1 MKSCKEVLVDSPND
15 SKPLKEIKQMLN
27 LEKESSQNDSENQ
40 NSHTFNPTPR
50 VRNGFRRK
58 KGDSPFAYNLNLK
71 VRKEKK
77 QSDCTNPDPWAR
89 IVGSRNTAAIYVD
102 GIATTALFDTGAEIQ
117 LVSKQFCEDHNIKIQ
132 PIEKLTEC
140 STMNGE
146 IFGYEG
152 FVELNVQIPGRDFSE
167 DHLFL
172 VTSEISHQKE
182 IPIVLG
188 TYFIGSLSQYVQG
201 FEKEEFDSLDYT
213 IKQAYLSWVEA
224 ARIREQYGCKP
235 PLGFVKTTKPV
246 IIQAGTS
253 KEIHGLT
260 KIKHGGYSVN
270 CISEPAMGHNLPKGL
285 TLIPGYSPL
294 GPGSCR
300 VSALIENK
308 SNNSITI
315 PARTVICQL
324 GLANKIPKLVYP
336 GDDYDNDQ
344 DPDGLDE
351 SDEGLTYK
359 QYEQYRTVS
368 EQLESESNDD
378 TQGVTIE
385 DIGPEDGE
393 SDCKDTQSNEQD
405 DGSWILNL
413 IDLSG
418 IEDWPEKLQQDAKDM
433 LKRNAQVFSKDDMD
447 MGRTKLVKHH
457 IKLTDPAPFKEA
469 YRRIPP
475 QMYDEVKA
483 HIQEMLDLG
492 AIRPSNSPWASA
504 IVLVRK
510 KDGRLRF
517 CIDLRRL
524 NNRTVKDAYSLPR
537 IESILDSLGGAQIFT
552 TLDLKAG
559 YWQVEMAEECKAY
572 TAFTCGPLGF
582 YECDTMPFGA
592 TNAPATF
599 QRLMHDCLGDLN
611 MNWCI
616 VYLDDIIVFS
626 DTKEEHLKRLEAV
639 FQKLMAAGL
648 KLKPTKCFFFRD
660 EIEYLGHVVSGKGI
674 STNPKKIEAVTKW
687 PTPKTVY
694 DVRSFLG
701 FVGYYRRFIK
711 NFSKITKPIREVIT
725 GLENQSKRTA
735 KKTHIEWTDIAD
747 SAFETLKTM
756 CVNTPILAYP
766 DYQLPFTLHTDS
778 STDGLGAVL
787 YQKQN
792 GKQRVIAYA
801 SRSVSKA
808 ESNYPAHKLEFLALK
823 WAVCEKFHEYLYGTK
838 PFEVFTDNNPLT
850 YVLTS
855 AKLDAC
861 GQRWV
866 AKLANYN
873 FSIKYRCGVSNTE
886 ADALSRIKWPEAISE
901 KLDLDNRC
909 MDTHIINAIL
919 TGAVSKSSLIE
930 SVSCNTDVIPT
941 ELDKTTSKLSNIN
954 WMKEQRLDPNLGVI
968 IRLIESGQLF
978 KRKLQGKDSTELK
991 SFLRNKRCL
1000 KLYKDVLYRKSYS
1013 DNSTTKKTMWQ
1024 LVVPKLF
1031 RERALSGC
1039 HDDVGH
1045 QGILRTLS
1053 LLRER
1058 FYWPGMQEEAT
1069 QYVMRCSRCLRRKT
1083 PPQVAPLQP
1092 ILVTQPLELVHMDYL
1107 SLEPSKGN
1115 IENVLVITDHFTRYA
1130 LAYPSKTQ
1138 TAHATAR
1145 ILWDNFICH
1154 YGFPEKFISDQG
1166 RNFESDLIKELC
1178 KIAGVKKVHT
1188 TPYPPQG
1195 NGQCERF
1202 NSTLCNMLG
1211 TLSDE
1216 EKSDWK
1222 SHLGCMTHA
1231 YNCTKHASTTYSPYY
1246 LMFGRHPR
1254 LPIDIEFGLHKPN
1267 CSDNSSK
1274 SRYIQK
1280 LRRRLNYAFQKASK
1294 YSDEQ
1299 AKKYKQGYDKS
1310 VKGPQLHVNDL
1321 VLVKIVAHKGRHKLQ
1336 DRWEPEEYVVIEQPI
1351 TGTPVYKVK
1360 PVNGNNVR
1368 TLHRNLLLPL
1378 GAKLEPDYLSDDSIL
1393 EEDSDDEEGGFVTP
1407 IKNLSPKGQ
1416 KEDGKKPH
1424 KHVQFE
1430 SPDTQL
1436 QSVEEGTP
1444 ESLPIEVQNSTLSPN
1459 QTDIVSK
1466 QSIEDSSDEFIP
1478 MDISLPS
1485 KYLLPNLDDSSI
1497 EEDTKVTTLTTEA
1510 DVQDTDQ
1517 TAEMSLVDSEADS
1530 LVDTRELLEFIDT
1543 MDVSDTSKV
1552 SEPTTHEELAHDE
1565 TGQDIV
1571 DPKSESQF
1579 SSFMSYH
1586 EGESSSMDPGTDGK
1600 ELSKS
1605 PIEESTMRDASG
1617 VVDQGDINSHDVD
1630 VIAYEPNSTSIPS
1643 IDISDNSVESQS
1655 ISQTED
1661 PAVNPFVQVETEP
1674 LRRSARDRKQT
1685 QFYGSPLLYRITYNL
1700 TPRVV
1705 SDLLH
1710 HVPDIQD
1717 SLIDMP

>member
-1 MKSCKEVLVDSPND
+1 M
-15 SKPLKEIKQMLN
+15 
-27 LEKESSQNDSENQ
+27 
-40 NSHTFNPTPR
+40 
-50 VRNGFRRK
+50 
-58 KGDSPFAYNLNLK
+58 
-71 VRKEKK
+71 
-77 QSDCTNPDPWAR
+77 
-89 IVGSRNTAAIYVD
+89 
-102 GIATTALFDTGAEIQ
+102 
-117 LVSKQFCEDHNIKIQ
+117 
-132 PIEKLTEC
+132 
-140 STMNGE
+140 
-146 IFGYEG
+146 
-152 FVELNVQIPGRDFSE
+152 
-167 DHLFL
+167 
-172 VTSEISHQKE
+172 
-182 IPIVLG
+182 
-188 TYFIGSLSQYVQG
+188 
-201 FEKEEFDSLDYT
+201 
-213 IKQAYLSWVEA
+213 
-224 ARIREQYGCKP
+224 
-235 PLGFVKTTKPV
+235 
-246 IIQAGTS
+246 
-253 KEIHGLT
+253 
-260 KIKHGGYSVN
+260 
-270 CISEPAMGHNLPKGL
+270 
-285 TLIPGYSPL
+285 
-294 GPGSCR
+294 
-300 VSALIENK
+300 
-308 SNNSITI
+308 
-315 PARTVICQL
+315 
-324 GLANKIPKLVYP
+324 
-336 GDDYDNDQ
+336 
-344 DPDGLDE
+344 
-351 SDEGLTYK
+351 
-359 QYEQYRTVS
+359 
-368 EQLESESNDD
+368 
-378 TQGVTIE
+378 
-385 DIGPEDGE
+385 
-393 SDCKDTQSNEQD
+393 
-405 DGSWILNL
+405 
-413 IDLSG
+413 
-418 IEDWPEKLQQDAKDM
+418 
-433 LKRNAQVFSKDDMD
+433 
-447 MGRTKLVKHH
+447 
-457 IKLTDPAPFKEA
+457 
-469 YRRIPP
+469 
-475 QMYDEVKA
+475 
-483 HIQEMLDLG
+483 
-492 AIRPSNSPWASA
+492 
-504 IVLVRK
+504 
-510 KDGRLRF
+510 
-517 CIDLRRL
+517 
-524 NNRTVKDAYSLPR
+524 
-537 IESILDSLGGAQIFT
+537 
-552 TLDLKAG
+552 
-559 YWQVEMAEECKAY
+559 
-572 TAFTCGPLGF
+572 
-582 YECDTMPFGA
+582 
-592 TNAPATF
+592 
-599 QRLMHDCLGDLN
+599 
-611 MNWCI
+611 
-616 VYLDDIIVFS
+616 YLDDIIIFS
-626 DTKEEHLKRLEAV
+626 DTKEEHIKRLEAV

-725 GLENQSKRTA
+725 GLENQSKRAA
-735 KKTHIEWTDIAD
+735 KKTYIEWTDIAD

-766 DYQLPFTLHTDS
+766 DHQLPFTLHTDS

-787 YQKQN
+787 YQKQD

-838 PFEVFTDNNPLT
+838 PFEVLTDNNPLT

-861 GQRWV
+861 GQRRV

-901 KLDLDNRC
+901 KLDLDNGC
-909 MDTHIINAIL
+909 MDTHVINAIL

-930 SVSCNTDVIPT
+930 SVSCSTDVIPT

-1000 KLYKDVLYRKSYS
+1000 KLNKDVLYRKSYS

-1138 TAHATAR
+1138 TAQATAR

-1188 TPYPPQG
+1188 TPYHPQG

-1294 YSDEQ
+1294 YSDQQ

-1360 PVNGNNVR
+1360 PVNGNNIR

-1378 GAKLEPDYLSDDSIL
+1378 GVKLEPDYESDDSIL
-1393 EEDSDDEEGGFVTP
+1393 EEDSDDEKGGFVTP
-1407 IKNLSPKGQ
+1407 I
-1416 KEDGKKPH
+1416 
-1424 KHVQFE
+1424 E
-1430 SPDTQL
+1430 SH
-1436 QSVEEGTP
+1436 
-1444 ESLPIEVQNSTLSPN
+1444 I
-1459 QTDIVSK
+1459 
-1466 QSIEDSSDEFIP
+1466 
-1478 MDISLPS
+1478 
-1485 KYLLPNLDDSSI
+1485 
-1497 EEDTKVTTLTTEA
+1497 
-1510 DVQDTDQ
+1510 
-1517 TAEMSLVDSEADS
+1517 
-1530 LVDTRELLEFIDT
+1530 
-1543 MDVSDTSKV
+1543 
-1552 SEPTTHEELAHDE
+1552 
-1565 TGQDIV
+1565 
-1571 DPKSESQF
+1571 
-1579 SSFMSYH
+1579 
-1586 EGESSSMDPGTDGK
+1586 
-1600 ELSKS
+1600 
-1605 PIEESTMRDASG
+1605 
-1617 VVDQGDINSHDVD
+1617 
-1630 VIAYEPNSTSIPS
+1630 
-1643 IDISDNSVESQS
+1643 
-1655 ISQTED
+1655 
-1661 PAVNPFVQVETEP
+1661 
-1674 LRRSARDRKQT
+1674 
-1685 QFYGSPLLYRITYNL
+1685 
-1700 TPRVV
+1700 
-1705 SDLLH
+1705 
-1710 HVPDIQD
+1710 
-1717 SLIDMP
+1717 

>member
-1 MKSCKEVLVDSPND
+1 M
-15 SKPLKEIKQMLN
+15 
-27 LEKESSQNDSENQ
+27 
-40 NSHTFNPTPR
+40 
-50 VRNGFRRK
+50 GF
-58 KGDSPFAYNLNLK
+58 S
-71 VRKEKK
+71 
-77 QSDCTNPDPWAR
+77 
-89 IVGSRNTAAIYVD
+89 
-102 GIATTALFDTGAEIQ
+102 
-117 LVSKQFCEDHNIKIQ
+117 
-132 PIEKLTEC
+132 
-140 STMNGE
+140 
-146 IFGYEG
+146 
-152 FVELNVQIPGRDFSE
+152 
-167 DHLFL
+167 
-172 VTSEISHQKE
+172 
-182 IPIVLG
+182 
-188 TYFIGSLSQYVQG
+188 
-201 FEKEEFDSLDYT
+201 
-213 IKQAYLSWVEA
+213 
-224 ARIREQYGCKP
+224 
-235 PLGFVKTTKPV
+235 
-246 IIQAGTS
+246 
-253 KEIHGLT
+253 
-260 KIKHGGYSVN
+260 N
-270 CISEPAMGHNLPKGL
+270 CIS
-285 TLIPGYSPL
+285 
-294 GPGSCR
+294 
-300 VSALIENK
+300 
-308 SNNSITI
+308 
-315 PARTVICQL
+315 
-324 GLANKIPKLVYP
+324 
-336 GDDYDNDQ
+336 
-344 DPDGLDE
+344 
-351 SDEGLTYK
+351 
-359 QYEQYRTVS
+359 
-368 EQLESESNDD
+368 
-378 TQGVTIE
+378 
-385 DIGPEDGE
+385 
-393 SDCKDTQSNEQD
+393 
-405 DGSWILNL
+405 
-413 IDLSG
+413 
-418 IEDWPEKLQQDAKDM
+418 
-433 LKRNAQVFSKDDMD
+433 
-447 MGRTKLVKHH
+447 
-457 IKLTDPAPFKEA
+457 
-469 YRRIPP
+469 
-475 QMYDEVKA
+475 
-483 HIQEMLDLG
+483 QE
-492 AIRPSNSPWASA
+492 
-504 IVLVRK
+504 

-616 VYLDDIIVFS
+616 VYLDDIIIFS
-626 DTKEEHLKRLEAV
+626 DTKEEHIKRLEAV

-648 KLKPTKCFFFRD
+648 KLKPTKCFFFKD

-694 DVRSFLG
+694 DMRSFLG

-725 GLENQSKRTA
+725 GLENQSKRAA
-735 KKTHIEWTDIAD
+735 KKTYIEWTDIAD

-787 YQKQN
+787 YQKQD

-823 WAVCEKFHEYLYGTK
+823 WAVCEKFHKYLYGTK

-886 ADALSRIKWPEAISE
+886 ADALSRIKRPEAISE
-901 KLDLDNRC
+901 KLDLDNGC
-909 MDTHIINAIL
+909 MDTHVINAIL

-930 SVSCNTDVIPT
+930 SVSCSTDVIPT

-1000 KLYKDVLYRKSYS
+1000 KLNKDVLYRKSYS

-1045 QGILRTLS
+1045 QGILRTLN

-1115 IENVLVITDHFTRYA
+1115 IENVLAITDHFTRYA

-1138 TAHATAR
+1138 TAQATAR

-1188 TPYPPQG
+1188 TPYHPQG

-1294 YSDEQ
+1294 YSDQQ
-1299 AKKYKQGYDKS
+1299 ARKYKQGYDKS
-1310 VKGPQLHVNDL
+1310 VKGPQLHENDL

-1351 TGTPVYKVK
+1351 AGTPVYKVK
-1360 PVNGNNVR
+1360 PVNGNNIR

-1378 GAKLEPDYLSDDSIL
+1378 GVKLEPDYESDDSIL
-1393 EEDSDDEEGGFVTP
+1393 EDSDDEEGGFVTP
-1407 IKNLSPKGQ
+1407 IENLSPKGQ
-1416 KEDGKKPH
+1416 KEDGKKLQ

-1436 QSVEEGTP
+1436 QSVDEGTP
-1444 ESLPIEVQNSTLSPN
+1444 ESLPIEVKNSTLSPN
-1459 QTDIVSK
+1459 QTDIVSM

-1497 EEDTKVTTLTTEA
+1497 EEDTKVTTLTTE
-1510 DVQDTDQ
+1510 DFQGIRFFFFYNCEIQ
-1517 TAEMSLVDSEADS
+1517 KL
-1530 LVDTRELLEFIDT
+1530 
-1543 MDVSDTSKV
+1543 
-1552 SEPTTHEELAHDE
+1552 
-1565 TGQDIV
+1565 
-1571 DPKSESQF
+1571 SQVF
-1579 SSFMSYH
+1579 
-1586 EGESSSMDPGTDGK
+1586 T
-1600 ELSKS
+1600 
-1605 PIEESTMRDASG
+1605 
-1617 VVDQGDINSHDVD
+1617 
-1630 VIAYEPNSTSIPS
+1630 
-1643 IDISDNSVESQS
+1643 
-1655 ISQTED
+1655 
-1661 PAVNPFVQVETEP
+1661 
-1674 LRRSARDRKQT
+1674 
-1685 QFYGSPLLYRITYNL
+1685 
-1700 TPRVV
+1700 
-1705 SDLLH
+1705 
-1710 HVPDIQD
+1710 
-1717 SLIDMP
+1717 

>member
-1 MKSCKEVLVDSPND
+1 
-15 SKPLKEIKQMLN
+15 
-27 LEKESSQNDSENQ
+27 
-40 NSHTFNPTPR
+40 
-50 VRNGFRRK
+50 
-58 KGDSPFAYNLNLK
+58 
-71 VRKEKK
+71 
-77 QSDCTNPDPWAR
+77 
-89 IVGSRNTAAIYVD
+89 
-102 GIATTALFDTGAEIQ
+102 
-117 LVSKQFCEDHNIKIQ
+117 
-132 PIEKLTEC
+132 
-140 STMNGE
+140 
-146 IFGYEG
+146 
-152 FVELNVQIPGRDFSE
+152 
-167 DHLFL
+167 
-172 VTSEISHQKE
+172 
-182 IPIVLG
+182 
-188 TYFIGSLSQYVQG
+188 
-201 FEKEEFDSLDYT
+201 
-213 IKQAYLSWVEA
+213 
-224 ARIREQYGCKP
+224 
-235 PLGFVKTTKPV
+235 
-246 IIQAGTS
+246 
-253 KEIHGLT
+253 
-260 KIKHGGYSVN
+260 
-270 CISEPAMGHNLPKGL
+270 
-285 TLIPGYSPL
+285 
-294 GPGSCR
+294 
-300 VSALIENK
+300 
-308 SNNSITI
+308 
-315 PARTVICQL
+315 
-324 GLANKIPKLVYP
+324 
-336 GDDYDNDQ
+336 
-344 DPDGLDE
+344 
-351 SDEGLTYK
+351 
-359 QYEQYRTVS
+359 
-368 EQLESESNDD
+368 
-378 TQGVTIE
+378 
-385 DIGPEDGE
+385 
-393 SDCKDTQSNEQD
+393 
-405 DGSWILNL
+405 
-413 IDLSG
+413 
-418 IEDWPEKLQQDAKDM
+418 
-433 LKRNAQVFSKDDMD
+433 
-447 MGRTKLVKHH
+447 
-457 IKLTDPAPFKEA
+457 
-469 YRRIPP
+469 
-475 QMYDEVKA
+475 MYDEVKA

-572 TAFTCGPLGF
+572 TAITCGPLGF

-725 GLENQSKRTA
+725 GLENQSKRAA

-747 SAFETLKTM
+747 SAFETLKAM
-756 CVNTPILAYP
+756 CGNTPILAYP

-861 GQRWV
+861 GQRWA

-1058 FYWPGMQEEAT
+1058 FYWPGMQEEVT

-1188 TPYPPQG
+1188 TPYHPQG

-1294 YSDEQ
+1294 YSDQQ

-1378 GAKLEPDYLSDDSIL
+1378 GVKLKPDYESDDSIL
-1393 EEDSDDEEGGFVTP
+1393 EEDSDDEEGGLVTP

-1424 KHVQFE
+1424 RHVQFE

-1436 QSVEEGTP
+1436 QSVDEGTP
-1444 ESLPIEVQNSTLSPN
+1444 ESLPIEGQNSTLSPN
-1459 QTDIVSK
+1459 
-1466 QSIEDSSDEFIP
+1466 
-1478 MDISLPS
+1478 
-1485 KYLLPNLDDSSI
+1485 
-1497 EEDTKVTTLTTEA
+1497 
-1510 DVQDTDQ
+1510 
-1517 TAEMSLVDSEADS
+1517 
-1530 LVDTRELLEFIDT
+1530 
-1543 MDVSDTSKV
+1543 
-1552 SEPTTHEELAHDE
+1552 
-1565 TGQDIV
+1565 
-1571 DPKSESQF
+1571 
-1579 SSFMSYH
+1579 
-1586 EGESSSMDPGTDGK
+1586 
-1600 ELSKS
+1600 
-1605 PIEESTMRDASG
+1605 
-1617 VVDQGDINSHDVD
+1617 
-1630 VIAYEPNSTSIPS
+1630 
-1643 IDISDNSVESQS
+1643 
-1655 ISQTED
+1655 
-1661 PAVNPFVQVETEP
+1661 
-1674 LRRSARDRKQT
+1674 
-1685 QFYGSPLLYRITYNL
+1685 
-1700 TPRVV
+1700 
-1705 SDLLH
+1705 
-1710 HVPDIQD
+1710 
-1717 SLIDMP
+1717 

>member
-1 MKSCKEVLVDSPND
+1 MK
-15 SKPLKEIKQMLN
+15 
-27 LEKESSQNDSENQ
+27 
-40 NSHTFNPTPR
+40 
-50 VRNGFRRK
+50 
-58 KGDSPFAYNLNLK
+58 
-71 VRKEKK
+71 KEKK
-77 QSDCTNPDPWAR
+77 QSNFTNPDPWAR
-89 IVGSRNTAAIYVD
+89 IVGSRNTAAIYMNGV
-102 GIATTALFDTGAEIQ
+102 ATTALFDTGAEIQ
-117 LVSKQFCEDHNIKIQ
+117 LVSKQFCEDNEWEIQ

-140 STMNGE
+140 STVSGE

-152 FVELNVQIPGRDFSE
+152 FVEVNVQIPGRDFSE

-172 VTSEISHQKE
+172 VTSELSHQKE

-188 TYFIGSLSQYVQG
+188 TYFIESLSKYLHG
-201 FEKEEFDSLDYT
+201 IDKNEFDSLDYT
-213 IKQAYLSWVEA
+213 VKQAYLSWVEA
-224 ARIREQYGCKP
+224 TRIREKYGCEP

-246 IIQAGTS
+246 LIQAGTS

-260 KIKHGGYSVN
+260 KIKHGGYAVN
-270 CISEPAMGHNLPKGL
+270 CISEPAIGRQLPNGL
-285 TLIPGYSPL
+285 KLIPGYSPL
-294 GPGSCR
+294 SPDSCR
-300 VSALIENK
+300 VSAVVENSTGK
-308 SNNSITI
+308 DITI
-315 PARTVICQL
+315 PARTTICQL
-324 GLANKIPKLVYP
+324 GLANRIPKLIYP
-336 GDDYDNDQ
+336 GDDCDNDQ
-344 DPDGLDE
+344 NPEEVDDT
-351 SDEGLTYK
+351 DEGLTYK
-359 QYEQYRTVS
+359 QFEQYKTVS
-368 EQLESESNDD
+368 DQLLTESEINSER
-378 TQGVTIE
+378 TQPKVVIE
-385 DIGPEDGE
+385 DIGPDMEEDIKPQ
-393 SDCKDTQSNEQD
+393 DSNSENTETTSIED
-405 DGSWILNL
+405 DGSWILDL
-413 IDLSG
+413 IHLSG
-418 IEDWPEKLQQDAKDM
+418 LENWPENLQHEAKEM
-433 LKRNAQVFSKDDMD
+433 LKRNAKVFSKDDMD
-447 MGRTKLVKHH
+447 MGRINLVKHH
-457 IKLTDPAPFKEA
+457 IKLTDPVPFKEA

-475 QMYDEVKA
+475 QMYDEVKT
-483 HIQEMLDLG
+483 HLHEMLDLG

-517 CIDLRRL
+517 CIDLRKL
-524 NNRTVKDAYSLPR
+524 NNRTVKEAYSLPR
-537 IESILDSLGGAQIFT
+537 IESILDSLGGAQIFS

-572 TAFTCGPLGF
+572 TAFTCGPLVF

-599 QRLMHDCLGDLN
+599 QILMHDCLGELN

-616 VYLDDIIVFS
+616 VYLDDIIIFS

-639 FQKLMAAGL
+639 FQKLCAAGL
-648 KLKPTKCFFFRD
+648 KLKPSKCFFFRE

-674 STNPKKIEAVTKW
+674 STNPKKIEAVSKW
-687 PTPKTVY
+687 PTHKTVY

-711 NFSKITKPIREVIT
+711 HFSRITKPIREVIT
-725 GLENQSKRTA
+725 GLENQSKRAA
-735 KKTHIEWTDIAD
+735 KKTYIEWTDAANA
-747 SAFETLKTM
+747 AFDHLKTM
-756 CVNTPILAYP
+756 CVSTPIMAYP

-787 YQKQN
+787 YQKQD
-792 GKQRVIAYA
+792 GKMRVIAYA

-823 WAVCEKFHEYLYGTK
+823 WAVCEKFHEYLYGSK
-838 PFEVFTDNNPLT
+838 SFEVFTDNNPLT

-873 FSIKYRCGVSNTE
+873 FSIRYRCGVSNTE
-886 ADALSRIKWPEAISE
+886 ADALSRIKWSEALS
-901 KLDLDNRC
+901 DNVDIENGC
-909 MDTHIINAIL
+909 MDTHVINAIL
-919 TGAVSKSSLIE
+919 TGAVTKSSLIE
-930 SVSCNTDVIPT
+930 SVSCSAKVIPT
-941 ELDKTTSKLSNIN
+941 ELDKDTGKLSDIN
-954 WMKEQRLDPNLGVI
+954 WTKEQRLDPNLGVI
-968 IRLIESGQLF
+968 IRLIESGQLS
-978 KRKLQGKDSTELK
+978 KRKLQGKDSSEVK
-991 SFLRNKRCL
+991 SFLRNKKSL
-1000 KLYKDVLYRKSYS
+1000 KLVKDVLYRKSYS
-1013 DNSTTKKTMWQ
+1013 DNSTSKKTLWQ
-1024 LVVPKLF
+1024 LVVPKPF
-1031 RERALSGC
+1031 RERALLGC

-1045 QGILRTLS
+1045 QAILRTLS

-1069 QYVMRCSRCLRRKT
+1069 QHVLKCSRCLRRKT

-1138 TAHATAR
+1138 TAQATAR

-1188 TPYPPQG
+1188 TPYHPQG

-1211 TLSDE
+1211 TLSEE

-1254 LPIDIEFGLHKPN
+1254 LPIDVEFGLNKPN

-1294 YSDEQ
+1294 YSDQQ
-1299 AKKYKQGYDKS
+1299 ASKYKHSYDKS
-1310 VKGPQLHVNDL
+1310 VKGPQLHENDL

-1336 DRWEPEEYVVIEQPI
+1336 DRWEPEEYVVNEQPI
-1351 TGTPVYKVK
+1351 AGTPVYKVK
-1360 PVNGNNVR
+1360 PVNGDNVR

-1378 GAKLEPDYLSDDSIL
+1378 GVKLEPDYESDDSIL
-1393 EEDSDDEEGGFVTP
+1393 EQDSDEDEGGFVGNPTVRSSD
-1407 IKNLSPKGQ
+1407 KLSHGEK
-1416 KEDGKKPH
+1416 KEDSSKPK

-1430 SPDTQL
+1430 SSDTNMKSDVTQ
-1436 QSVEEGTP
+1436 TP
-1444 ESLPIEVQNSTLSPN
+1444 ELLS
-1459 QTDIVSK
+1459 QDVDGSALSSDKSDDISVK
-1466 QSIEDSSDEFIP
+1466 ADGDSSNKLIP
-1478 MDISLPS
+1478 MDVSLPS
-1485 KYLLPNLDDSSI
+1485 QYLLPNLDDSSSD
-1497 EEDTKVTTLTTEA
+1497 EETEVTELCTETEPTNY
-1510 DVQDTDQ
+1510 DNGK
-1517 TAEMSLVDSEADS
+1517 EMQSINSEAES
-1530 LVDTRELLEFIDT
+1530 LVDTKEFLEFVDT
-1543 MDVSDTSKV
+1543 MDVDDTSKV
-1552 SEPTTHEELAHDE
+1552 YESDTLGESVHDVTRKDE
-1565 TGQDIV
+1565 I

-1586 EGESSSMDPGTDGK
+1586 EGESSSLDPRK
-1600 ELSKS
+1600 
-1605 PIEESTMRDASG
+1605 G
-1617 VVDQGDINSHDVD
+1617 VMQ
-1630 VIAYEPNSTSIPS
+1630 
-1643 IDISDNSVESQS
+1643 IS
-1655 ISQTED
+1655 
-1661 PAVNPFVQVETEP
+1661 
-1674 LRRSARDRKQT
+1674 
-1685 QFYGSPLLYRITYNL
+1685 YR
-1700 TPRVV
+1700 
-1705 SDLLH
+1705 
-1710 HVPDIQD
+1710 
-1717 SLIDMP
+1717 

>member
-1 MKSCKEVLVDSPND
+1 M
-15 SKPLKEIKQMLN
+15 
-27 LEKESSQNDSENQ
+27 
-40 NSHTFNPTPR
+40 
-50 VRNGFRRK
+50 NG
-58 KGDSPFAYNLNLK
+58 
-71 VRKEKK
+71 V
-77 QSDCTNPDPWAR
+77 
-89 IVGSRNTAAIYVD
+89 
-102 GIATTALFDTGAEIQ
+102 ATTTLFDTGAEIQ
-117 LVSKQFCEDHNIKIQ
+117 LVSKQFCEDNEWEIQ

-140 STMNGE
+140 STVNAE

-152 FVELNVQIPGRDFSE
+152 FVEVNVQIPGRDFSE

-182 IPIVLG
+182 IPVVLG
-188 TYFIGSLSQYVQG
+188 TYFIESLSKYLHRID
-201 FEKEEFDSLDYT
+201 KNEFDSLDYT
-213 IKQAYLSWVEA
+213 VKQASLSWVEA
-224 ARIREQYGCKP
+224 TRIREKYGCEP

-246 IIQAGTS
+246 LIQAGTS
-253 KEIHGLT
+253 REIHGLT
-260 KIKHGGYSVN
+260 KIKHGGYAVN
-270 CISEPAMGHNLPKGL
+270 CISEPAIGQQLPKGL
-285 TLIPGYSPL
+285 KLIPGYSPL
-294 GPGSCR
+294 SPGSCR
-300 VSALIENK
+300 VSAVVENNTDK
-308 SNNSITI
+308 DITI
-315 PARTVICQL
+315 PARSTICQL
-324 GLANKIPKLVYP
+324 GLANRIPKLIYP
-336 GDDYDNDQ
+336 GDDCDNDH
-344 DPDGLDE
+344 DPEEIVDT
-351 SDEGLTYK
+351 DEGLTYK
-359 QYEQYRTVS
+359 QFEQYKTVS
-368 EQLESESNDD
+368 DQLLTESEIKSEK
-378 TQGVTIE
+378 TQPKVVIE
-385 DIGPEDGE
+385 DIGPDMEEDIKPQNLN
-393 SDCKDTQSNEQD
+393 SDNTENTSIED

-418 IEDWPEKLQQDAKDM
+418 LEDWPENLQHEAKEM
-433 LKRNAQVFSKDDMD
+433 LKRNAKVFSKNDMD
-447 MGRTKLVKHH
+447 MGRTNLVKHH
-457 IKLTDPAPFKEA
+457 IKLTDPVPFKEA

-475 QMYDEVKA
+475 QMYDEVKT
-483 HIQEMLDLG
+483 HLQEMLDLG
-492 AIRPSNSPWASA
+492 AIRPSNSPWGSA

-517 CIDLRRL
+517 CIDLRKL

-537 IESILDSLGGAQIFT
+537 IESILDSLGGAQIFS

-599 QRLMHDCLGDLN
+599 QRLMHDCLGELN

-616 VYLDDIIVFS
+616 VYLDDIIILS

-639 FQKLMAAGL
+639 FQKLCAAGL
-648 KLKPTKCFFFRD
+648 KLKPSKCFFFRE

-674 STNPKKIEAVTKW
+674 STNPKKIEAVSKW

-701 FVGYYRRFIK
+701 FVWYYRRFIK
-711 NFSKITKPIREVIT
+711 NFSRITKPIREVIT

-735 KKTHIEWTDIAD
+735 KKTYIKWTEAAGT
-747 SAFETLKTM
+747 AFEDLKTM
-756 CVNTPILAYP
+756 CVSTPILAYP

-792 GKQRVIAYA
+792 GKLRVIAYA

-808 ESNYPAHKLEFLALK
+808 ESNYSAHKLEFLALK
-823 WAVCEKFHEYLYGTK
+823 WAVCEKFHEYLY
-838 PFEVFTDNNPLT
+838 VFTDNNPLT

-873 FSIKYRCGVSNTE
+873 FSIRYRCGVSNTE
-886 ADALSRIKWPEAISE
+886 ADALNRIKWPEALS
-901 KLDLDNRC
+901 DNVDIDNGC
-909 MDTHIINAIL
+909 MDTHVINAIL
-919 TGAVSKSSLIE
+919 TGAVTKSSLIE
-930 SVSCNTDVIPT
+930 SVSCSVKVIPT
-941 ELDKTTSKLSNIN
+941 ELDKETGNLSSIN
-954 WMKEQRLDPNLGVI
+954 WAKEQRLDPNLGVI
-968 IRLIESGQLF
+968 IRLIESGQLT
-978 KRKLQGKDSTELK
+978 KRKLQGKDSSEIK
-991 SFLRNKRCL
+991 SFLRNKKSL
-1000 KLYKDVLYRKSYS
+1000 KLVKDVLYRKSYS
-1013 DNSTTKKTMWQ
+1013 DNSTSKKTLWQ

-1031 RERALSGC
+1031 REKALLGC

-1069 QYVMRCSRCLRRKT
+1069 QHVLKCSRCLTRKT
-1083 PPQVAPLQP
+1083 PPQVAPSQP

-1138 TAHATAR
+1138 TAQATAR

-1154 YGFPEKFISDQG
+1154 YGSEKFISDQG

-1188 TPYPPQG
+1188 TRYHPQG

-1211 TLSDE
+1211 TLSEE

-1222 SHLGCMTHA
+1222 SHFGCMTHA

-1254 LPIDIEFGLHKPN
+1254 LPIDVEFGLNKPN

-1280 LRRRLNYAFQKASK
+1280 LRRLNYTFQKASK
-1294 YSDEQ
+1294 YSDQQ
-1299 AKKYKQGYDKS
+1299 ASKYKHSYDKS
-1310 VKGPQLHVNDL
+1310 VKGPQLHENYL

-1351 TGTPVYKVK
+1351 AGTPVYKVK
-1360 PVNGNNVR
+1360 PVNGDNVR

-1378 GAKLEPDYLSDDSIL
+1378 GVKLEPDYESDDSIL
-1393 EEDSDDEEGGFVTP
+1393 EEDSDEDEGGFVGNPTVRSSD
-1407 IKNLSPKGQ
+1407 KLSHSEKKVDSSKPK
-1416 KEDGKKPH
+1416 
-1424 KHVQFE
+1424 KHVKFE
-1430 SPDTQL
+1430 SSDTNLKSDITQ
-1436 QSVEEGTP
+1436 TP
-1444 ESLPIEVQNSTLSPN
+1444 ELLPQDVDNSVLSSDKSDNVSLKA
-1459 QTDIVSK
+1459 D
-1466 QSIEDSSDEFIP
+1466 EDSSDRLIP
-1478 MDISLPS
+1478 MDVSLPS
-1485 KYLLPNLDDSSI
+1485 QYLLPNLDDSSSDEETEVTELCTEI
-1497 EEDTKVTTLTTEA
+1497 EPTIHDSGK
-1510 DVQDTDQ
+1510 
-1517 TAEMSLVDSEADS
+1517 EMQSINSEAES
-1530 LVDTRELLEFIDT
+1530 LVDTKEFLEFVDT
-1543 MDVSDTSKV
+1543 MDVDDTSKV
-1552 SEPTTHEELAHDE
+1552 DESDTHEKSVHDV
-1565 TGQDIV
+1565 TRQDEI

-1586 EGESSSMDPGTDGK
+1586 EGESSSLDPSTNGK
-1600 ELSKS
+1600 ELCKS
-1605 PIEESTMRDASG
+1605 PIGDSTKRHDSG
-1617 VVDQGDINSHDVD
+1617 VVDQGDINSHDSD
-1630 VIAYEPNSTSIPS
+1630 LIAYESNDTSVSS
-1643 IDISDNSVESQS
+1643 IDISDHSEIHSQS
-1655 ISQTED
+1655 QNVTDDAS
-1661 PAVNPFVQVETEP
+1661 VNPIVDVEIEP
-1674 LRRSARDRKQT
+1674 VRRSARERKQT
-1685 QFYGSPLLYRITYNL
+1685 QFFGNPWLYRITYNL
-1700 TPRVV
+1700 TPRVL
-1705 SDLLH
+1705 SDLLQ
-1710 HVPDIQD
+1710 HVPDISD
-1717 SLIDMP
+1717 SLTDMN